1 MPGSTRAA
9 SSVCRSIFFSKG
21 LQGGDDIKFS
31 PENAGKIYKFSIPVL
46 ESGSVLTTCG
56 SGFGSG

>member
-21 LQGGDDIKFS
+21 LKGERTSNFHKKMRDKFRS
-31 PENAGKIYKFSIPVL
+31 FLY
-46 ESGSVLTTCG
+46 
-56 SGFGSG
+56 